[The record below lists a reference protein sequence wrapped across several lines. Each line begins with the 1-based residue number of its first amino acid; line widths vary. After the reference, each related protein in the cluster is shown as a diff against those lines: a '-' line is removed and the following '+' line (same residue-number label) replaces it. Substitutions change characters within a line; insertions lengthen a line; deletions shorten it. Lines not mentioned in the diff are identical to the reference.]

1 MQEQILERIHIPNKN
16 HTKITSQQIMV
27 ANLHGKKVHSHQ
39 DDEIMYVF
47 TPTKQSYNGNLKNI
61 LFWISSRK
69 EERAWANKA
78 KLVGM
83 FEIEWKTPCHNILV
97 EFLNN
102 WKLDQEH
109 NKIKVMLGE
118 EQRIIDMHV
127 LIEVFRIRHIGEIKA
142 NQVKMF
148 DARVTL
154 TKIANRILD
163 TYNTNERRVVKKMR
177 SIYVNRIATILLI
190 IYPKDKV
197 QYFNNKS
204 PMMIS
209 RADHGKSVNWA
220 AIMYSQL
227 VKKFIKWKKFQKN
240 MIEGTT
246 KTEPKKGCMPFYH
259 SP

>member
-1 MQEQILERIHIPNKN
+1 
-16 HTKITSQQIMV
+16 
-27 ANLHGKKVHSHQ
+27 
-39 DDEIMYVF
+39 
-47 TPTKQSYNGNLKNI
+47 
-61 LFWISSRK
+61 
-69 EERAWANKA
+69 
-78 KLVGM
+78 
-83 FEIEWKTPCHNILV
+83 
-97 EFLNN
+97 
-102 WKLDQEH
+102 
-109 NKIKVMLGE
+109 MLGE

-127 LIEVFRIRHIGEIKA
+127 LIEVCRIRHIGEIKA

-163 TYNTNERRVVKKMR
+163 TYNTNERQVVKKMR

-227 VKKFIKWKKFQKN
+227 VKKFIKWKKCQKN